1 MSQTKKI
8 LVRLPDTLLAQI
20 DDYASEEGTSRCEF
34 VRDAMRHYVRER
46 QIKGIREGLKRGY
59 QQMSEIN
66 LQIAQMCFGAD
77 CEQQQ
82 CYEEKLAE
90 CED

>member
-8 LVRLPDTLLAQI
+8 LVSLPDTLLAQI
-20 DDYASEEGTSRCEF
+20 DGYASEEGTSRSEF

-46 QIKGIREGLKRGY
+46 QLKGIREGLKQGY
-59 QQMSEIN
+59 QQMAQIN
-66 LQIAQMCFGAD
+66 LEIAQMCFEAD
-77 CEQQQ
+77 CEQQH
-82 CYEEKLAE
+82 CYEEKLSE